1 MLKEFIS
8 QILMVISAAAVLFLL
23 GRKVSGVMKKIDK
36 RELEKNTE
44 SSQTPSPE
52 KMKEY
57 IFRKLEKILRRIKI
71 FFLQSDAKI
80 VAIIK
85 RLRKGREEK
94 FPEEENVSQKKPLE
108 NLENRDEKKKKFI
121 LDKVSIIKK
130 KLASSKNIVKISS
143 LKKEKVPDSLKPQI
157 PSPESINIE
166 EAKRVMLERR
176 EKSLIRQIALNP
188 RNDKAYVE
196 LGKLYRDAKNLKD
209 SRASFKQALKINK
222 GNVNAKKLL
231 KELEG

>member
-71 FFLQSDAKI
+71 FF
-80 VAIIK
+80 
-85 RLRKGREEK
+85 
-94 FPEEENVSQKKPLE
+94 F
-108 NLENRDEKKKKFI
+108 
-121 LDKVSIIKK
+121 
-130 KLASSKNIVKISS
+130 
-143 LKKEKVPDSLKPQI
+143 
-157 PSPESINIE
+157 
-166 EAKRVMLERR
+166 
-176 EKSLIRQIALNP
+176 
-188 RNDKAYVE
+188 KAT
-196 LGKLYRDAKNLKD
+196 L
-209 SRASFKQALKINK
+209 
-222 GNVNAKKLL
+222 KLL
-231 KELEG
+231 QL